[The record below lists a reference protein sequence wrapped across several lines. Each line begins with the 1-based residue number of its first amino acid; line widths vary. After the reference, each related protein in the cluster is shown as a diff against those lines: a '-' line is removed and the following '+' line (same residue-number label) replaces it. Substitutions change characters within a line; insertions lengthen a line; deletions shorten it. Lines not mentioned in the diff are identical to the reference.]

1 VTAPEKIEKRSP
13 PITTPAPS
21 PKAQPS
27 PQAQAQQTAVL
38 EPEAPMTAGEDPKP
52 IQPES
57 AVATGP
63 STTEPEAEPAIDRKT
78 FRNDP
83 RIDLQALVWAPDAAA
98 RFVIINNR
106 LIKEGGSVDN
116 IVVVQINRD
125 DVELADGSDR
135 WYEEFSV
142 R

>member
-1 VTAPEKIEKRSP
+1 
-13 PITTPAPS
+13 
-21 PKAQPS
+21 
-27 PQAQAQQTAVL
+27 
-38 EPEAPMTAGEDPKP
+38 M
-52 IQPES
+52 
-57 AVATGP
+57 ATGQ
-63 STTEPEAEPAIDRKT
+63 STTEPEENIKKT

-125 DVELADGSDR
+125 DVQLADGSDR
-135 WYEEFSV
+135 WYEEFKV